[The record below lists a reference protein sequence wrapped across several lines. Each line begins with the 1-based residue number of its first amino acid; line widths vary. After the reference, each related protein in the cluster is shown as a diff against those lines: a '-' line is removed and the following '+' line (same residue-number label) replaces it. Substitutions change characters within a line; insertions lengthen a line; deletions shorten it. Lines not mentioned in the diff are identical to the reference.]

1 MMLHERLWQQ
11 FQVTSEDLEIV
22 VVDSVV
28 LTNYTNSDLV
38 R

>member
-11 FQVTSEDLEIV
+11 FQVTPEDLEIV

-28 LTNYTNSDLV
+28 LTNCTNSDLV